1 MKKFEYKFYQ
11 LSDAELKKD
20 LNELGT
26 QGWEMV
32 HFSKEEESIFKREA
46 EMVMSKKLEV
56 LNEQFSDE
64 INLEN
69 LKKDQ

>member
-1 MKKFEYKFYQ
+1 MKKYEYKICK
-11 LSDAELKKD
+11 LSHINLKKELKD
-20 LNELGT
+20 LGS

-32 HFSKEEESIFKREA
+32 FYSKEEESIFKREV
-46 EMVMSKKLEV
+46 EVLVSKNLEV